1 MPAQPACSHR
11 RPAPLA
17 PATLAVCVA
26 LACAHMGPAQA
37 QTAGAPGATAA
48 LPEVV
53 ISGPRTLPDHE
64 ALDTLPMSS
73 DVIDTTRVGADPSRT
88 LGEALSMVT
97 AVVLAARRAAAIAI
111 WWRSGYVVARV
122 IASALVVAPRVDM

>member
-53 ISGPRTLPDHE
+53 IALVLIYILGGGPVP
-64 ALDTLPMSS
+64 AM
-73 DVIDTTRVGADPSRT
+73 I
-88 LGEALSMVT
+88 
-97 AVVLAARRAAAIAI
+97 AIAGNRPI
-111 WWRSGYVVARV
+111 FITS
-122 IASALVVAPRVDM
+122 

>member
-1 MPAQPACSHR
+1 
-11 RPAPLA
+11 
-17 PATLAVCVA
+17 
-26 LACAHMGPAQA
+26 MGPAQA

-88 LGEALSMVT
+88 LGEALQDLPNVSVRDAPARLSVGAASSSFARDGNT
-97 AVVLAARRAAAIAI
+97 GINIRGLGGNRVLMTVDGVRLP
-111 WWRSGYVVARV
+111 RSYV
-122 IASALVVAPRVDM
+122 

>member
-73 DVIDTTRVGADPSRT
+73 DVIDTTRVGTPSASSAVWASKATSTSDPVPIKIT
-88 LGEALSMVT
+88 CGAAL
-97 AVVLAARRAAAIAI
+97 AR
-111 WWRSGYVVARV
+111 
-122 IASALVVAPRVDM
+122 ASAVSGL